1 MADFEAGTTNVI
13 QRPSSSRVACVELA
27 VIEGPDT
34 GRRLRI
40 EQGSLR
46 IGSAAGNQ
54 LALADRAVSRLHC
67 EITVRSD
74 GVSLRDLGSTN
85 GTWVD
90 GNRARDVDLSPNSLV
105 RVGATTLRVEFVD
118 QPLYLELSPHAVFG
132 DVIGQS
138 VEMRRVFATLEKAAA
153 TDATILIQGETGTGK
168 ELVAQAVHEASRRA
182 TGPFVTVDCGAMPEA
197 LMESELFG
205 HVRGAF
211 TGAVNDRKGAF
222 EEAEGGTLFFDEIGE
237 LPLTLQPKLLRALE
251 SRQVRRVGTN
261 VARPVDVRVLAAT
274 NRSLARCVND
284 GSFREDL
291 YYRLAVV
298 EIELPPLRARRE
310 DIPLL
315 ASRFMERFTGAPTP
329 VPPEALSVILARSWP
344 GNVRELRN
352 FIERSIS
359 VGWRAATSAPPRP
372 SEALPG
378 GPAAPATR
386 PSRPPQ
392 SDARGGEPAVAMGT
406 SDYGPELSALLQM
419 PLKDARLHW
428 TEKFESIYVRALLAR
443 SGGSVTR
450 AAELGGVS
458 RRFLQ
463 RTMVRLGM
471 RSSENEE

>member
-1 MADFEAGTTNVI
+1 
-13 QRPSSSRVACVELA
+13 
-27 VIEGPDT
+27 
-34 GRRLRI
+34 
-40 EQGSLR
+40 
-46 IGSAAGNQ
+46 
-54 LALADRAVSRLHC
+54 
-67 EITVRSD
+67 
-74 GVSLRDLGSTN
+74 
-85 GTWVD
+85 
-90 GNRARDVDLSPNSLV
+90 
-105 RVGATTLRVEFVD
+105 
-118 QPLYLELSPHAVFG
+118 
-132 DVIGQS
+132 
-138 VEMRRVFATLEKAAA
+138 
-153 TDATILIQGETGTGK
+153 
-168 ELVAQAVHEASRRA
+168 
-182 TGPFVTVDCGAMPEA
+182 
-197 LMESELFG
+197 
-205 HVRGAF
+205 
-211 TGAVNDRKGAF
+211 
-222 EEAEGGTLFFDEIGE
+222 
-237 LPLTLQPKLLRALE
+237 
-251 SRQVRRVGTN
+251 
-261 VARPVDVRVLAAT
+261 
-274 NRSLARCVND
+274 
-284 GSFREDL
+284 
-291 YYRLAVV
+291 
-298 EIELPPLRARRE
+298 
-310 DIPLL
+310 
-315 ASRFMERFTGAPTP
+315 MERFTGAPTP

-378 GPAAPATR
+378 GPGAPAMR